1 MIWKNILYNDYKPQK
16 KCGAD
21 PASALLIGSGISAG
35 TSLLGG
41 IGDSTLGYNQQSH
54 MLNRQMDFQREE
66 NQINRDWNTR
76 EAEKARQH
84 QSYLQGQQF
93 VQTGLLQNQQ
103 QEYNLQSMAQQAE
116 YNSPVYQRQQLQA
129 AGINPNVYFGQQ
141 SSFSGSSGIAGG
153 SPSAPSA
160 PASPQASG
168 NFGLN
173 PIGFQPSHLNIA
185 NIASSVGGMIRDL
198 AEAKKLG
205 VETGMLP
212 DEISAKIRS
221 MNAQTDLN
229 AALKIGQQISN
240 ELQNAKLPYAFR
252 MAQTELEQALKNL
265 ELTEQNTL
273 TSKSQEQVNKALD
286 RMNYELA
293 NLHGKEAEKLGLD
306 IKTYMVNL
314 KSIINLRSAQSAE
327 SNASAAL
334 MNWKTEFSKLSSGI
348 EIQRMTQSLSNL
360 EKEGS
365 ILSWQVDAARSA
377 AQIAGVNA
385 SHAEELFWKDFILDI
400 VSEGFDAFL
409 GYRNSKSFRNLSNA
423 SQADVA
429 RKIEDMRYKYG
440 DEFEEIYHP
449 NGKVTQKYRTRQ
461 SK

>member
-1 MIWKNILYNDYKPQK
+1 MIWKNILYNDYRPQK

-54 MLNRQMDFQREE
+54 MLNKQMDFQREE

-76 EAEKARQH
+76 EAEKARQQ

-103 QEYNLQSMAQQAE
+103 QEYNLQSMARQAE

-153 SPSAPSA
+153 SPSAPAAS
-160 PASPQASG
+160 ASPQAGGS
-168 NFGLN
+168 FGLN

-205 VETGMLP
+205 VETGLLP

-273 TSKSQEQVNKALD
+273 TSKSQEQVNKAVE
-286 RMNYELA
+286 RMNDALTK
-293 NLHGKEAEKLGLD
+293 LHGKEYEKLALEVKHWMINFD
-306 IKTYMVNL
+306 
-314 KSIINLRSAQSAE
+314 SIIKQRSAQTAE
-327 SNASAAL
+327 SSASASSLTQDSISKQIQNAL
-334 MNWKTEFSKLSSGI
+334 DSQTFNDKLVAQLSQYAMQNVQSDAEYNRAMI
-348 EIQRMTQSLSNL
+348 ELRKLQNL
-360 EKEGS
+360 VTAYNRNGGDNTRTK
-365 ILSWQVDAARSA
+365 LRAA
-377 AQIAGVNA
+377 
-385 SHAEELFWKDFILDI
+385 
-400 VSEGFDAFL
+400 
-409 GYRNSKSFRNLSNA
+409 
-423 SQADVA
+423 
-429 RKIEDMRYKYG
+429 IEDLVSLLG
-440 DEFEEIYHP
+440 IP
-449 NGKVTQKYRTRQ
+449 LAGLVKVAK
-461 SK
+461 

>member
-41 IGDSTLGYNQQSH
+41 IGDSTIGYNQQSH

-93 VQTGLLQNQQ
+93 LQTGILQNQQ
-103 QEYNLQSMAQQAE
+103 QEYNLQSMARQAE

-153 SPSAPSA
+153 SPSAPAA
-160 PASPQASG
+160 PSSPQASG

-205 VETGMLP
+205 VETGLLP

-286 RMNYELA
+286 RMNNELA

-306 IKTYMVNL
+306 IKTYMINL
-314 KSIINLRSAQSAE
+314 KSILNLRSAQTAE
-327 SNASAAL
+327 SSASA
-334 MNWKTEFSKLSSGI
+334 S
-348 EIQRMTQSLSNL
+348 SLSQDSISKQIQNALDSQTFNDKLLATLSQYVMQNVQSDAEYNRAMIELRKLQNL
-360 EKEGS
+360 VTAYNRNGGDNTRTK
-365 ILSWQVDAARSA
+365 IRAA
-377 AQIAGVNA
+377 
-385 SHAEELFWKDFILDI
+385 
-400 VSEGFDAFL
+400 
-409 GYRNSKSFRNLSNA
+409 
-423 SQADVA
+423 
-429 RKIEDMRYKYG
+429 IEDLVSLLG
-440 DEFEEIYHP
+440 IP
-449 NGKVTQKYRTRQ
+449 LAGLVKVAK
-461 SK
+461 

>member
-21 PASALLIGSGISAG
+21 PVSALITGGFNA
-35 TSLLGG
+35 LGA
-41 IGDSTLGYNQQSH
+41 IGDATIGYNQQSH

-103 QEYNLQSMAQQAE
+103 QEYNLQSMAKQAE

-153 SPSAPSA
+153 SPSAPYA
-160 PASPQASG
+160 PSSPQASG

-205 VETGMLP
+205 VETGLLP

-273 TSKSQEQVNKALD
+273 TSKSQEQVNKAVE
-286 RMNYELA
+286 RMNDALTK
-293 NLHGKEAEKLGLD
+293 LHGKEYEKLALEVKHWMINFD
-306 IKTYMVNL
+306 
-314 KSIINLRSAQSAE
+314 SIIKQRSAQTAE
-327 SNASAAL
+327 SYASASSLTQDSISKQIQNAL
-334 MNWKTEFSKLSSGI
+334 DSQTFNDKLLATLSQYAMQNVQSDAEYNRAMI
-348 EIQRMTQSLSNL
+348 ELRKLQNL
-360 EKEGS
+360 VTAYNRNGGDNTRTK
-365 ILSWQVDAARSA
+365 IRAA
-377 AQIAGVNA
+377 
-385 SHAEELFWKDFILDI
+385 
-400 VSEGFDAFL
+400 
-409 GYRNSKSFRNLSNA
+409 
-423 SQADVA
+423 
-429 RKIEDMRYKYG
+429 IEDLVSLLG
-440 DEFEEIYHP
+440 IP
-449 NGKVTQKYRTRQ
+449 LAGLVKVAK
-461 SK
+461 

>member
-41 IGDSTLGYNQQSH
+41 IGDSSIGYNQQSH

-66 NQINRDWNTR
+66 NQLNRDWNTR

-103 QEYNLQSMAQQAE
+103 QEYNLQSMAKQAE

-153 SPSAPSA
+153 APSSPSAPS
-160 PASPQASG
+160 SPQASG

-205 VETGMLP
+205 VETGLLP

-229 AALKIGQQISN
+229 AALKIGQLISN
-240 ELQNAKLPYAFR
+240 ELQNVKLPYAFR

-273 TSKSQEQVNKALD
+273 TSKSQEQVNKALE
-286 RMNYELA
+286 RMNDSLTD
-293 NLHGKEAEKLGLD
+293 LHGKESEKLGLD
-306 IKTYMVNL
+306 IKTYMINL
-314 KSIINLRSAQSAE
+314 KSILNLRSAQTEESKSHSELLSNESISREIRNALDKKTFNNRLFAE
-327 SNASAAL
+327 LSQLAMERIKDNA
-334 MNWKTEFSKLSSGI
+334 EFNKAMI
-348 EIQRMTQSLSNL
+348 ELRKFRYLAKDYNENDGNNDFVKIRSNL
-360 EKEGS
+360 EDLLKLLGVPLEG
-365 ILSWQVDAARSA
+365 
-377 AQIAGVNA
+377 
-385 SHAEELFWKDFILDI
+385 LFTF
-400 VSEGFDAFL
+400 
-409 GYRNSKSFRNLSNA
+409 
-423 SQADVA
+423 
-429 RKIEDMRYKYG
+429 
-440 DEFEEIYHP
+440 
-449 NGKVTQKYRTRQ
+449 GK
-461 SK
+461 

>member
-1 MIWKNILYNDYKPQK
+1 MIWKNILYNDYRPQK

-21 PASALLIGSGISAG
+21 PVSALVTGGFN
-35 TSLLGG
+35 TLGA
-41 IGDSTLGYNQQSH
+41 IGDATIGYNQQSH
-54 MLNRQMDFQREE
+54 MLNKQMDFQREE

-93 VQTGLLQNQQ
+93 VQTGILQNQQ
-103 QEYNLQSMAQQAE
+103 QEYNMQSMAKQAE

-153 SPSAPSA
+153 SPSAPAA
-160 PASPQASG
+160 PSSPQASG
-168 NFGLN
+168 SFGLN

-205 VETGMLP
+205 VETGLLP

-240 ELQNAKLPYAFR
+240 ELQNAKLPFAFR

-273 TSKSQEQVNKALD
+273 TSKSQEQVNKALE
-286 RMNYELA
+286 RMNNELS

-306 IKTYMVNL
+306 IKTYMINL
-314 KSIINLRSAQSAE
+314 KSILNLRSAQTAE
-327 SNASAAL
+327 SSASA
-334 MNWKTEFSKLSSGI
+334 S
-348 EIQRMTQSLSNL
+348 SLSQDSISKQIQNALDTKTFNDKLLATLSQYAMQNVQSDAEYNRAMIELRKLQNL
-360 EKEGS
+360 VTAYNRNGGDNTRTK
-365 ILSWQVDAARSA
+365 IRAA
-377 AQIAGVNA
+377 
-385 SHAEELFWKDFILDI
+385 
-400 VSEGFDAFL
+400 
-409 GYRNSKSFRNLSNA
+409 
-423 SQADVA
+423 
-429 RKIEDMRYKYG
+429 IEDLVSLLG
-440 DEFEEIYHP
+440 IP
-449 NGKVTQKYRTRQ
+449 LAGLVKVAK
-461 SK
+461 